1 MTVQMGL
8 ILSHCP
14 LHLHFLISFLA
25 VLVDLGMWQQALMIT
40 CPETTDLAMTPHL
53 NQRVDKLFFVIF
65 WTFCSHSVKVHF
77 YCNLHVAIY
86 GQYLLIKT
94 VGNWGLIWLV
104 SEDFSKKK
112 KQSFV
117 PHLQVNHLS
126 SLKVPFQKMSKP
138 TSRRTIWNSGRGLQK
153 SKSLEDGIKLELK
166 FPEWLGGHT
175 ICKIMKPSW
184 GYGQITCTCIDAMY
198 LHYSHQSKRCIHCHL
213 HLMMLLETLNYQIF
227 LNWVGEILVQLTL
240 WGWSWQLP
248 RIR

>member
-25 VLVDLGMWQQALMIT
+25 ALVDLGMWQQALMIT

-77 YCNLHVAIY
+77 YCNLAIY
-86 GQYLLIKT
+86 GQYLLINT
-94 VGNWGLIWLV
+94 VWNWGLIWLV

-112 KQSFV
+112 PVFCTTHVLNFKTGSS
-117 PHLQVNHLS
+117 HLQVNHLS

-184 GYGQITCTCIDAMY
+184 GYG
-198 LHYSHQSKRCIHCHL
+198 
-213 HLMMLLETLNYQIF
+213 
-227 LNWVGEILVQLTL
+227 
-240 WGWSWQLP
+240 
-248 RIR
+248 